1 MGLDGLGQ
9 PGDGGRDRQGSMD
22 LSRHHALGHWV
33 PVFHPQRFGKIR
45 LLGSRHQR

>member
-22 LSRHHALGHWV
+22 LSRHHALGHRV
-33 PVFHPQRFGKIR
+33 PVVHPQLEDSICTGV
-45 LLGSRHQR
+45 S